1 MPPLPS
7 SNPLL
12 GEGEPPAAEL
22 VRRGRSPFLFVC
34 DHASGRLPRVLGSL
48 GLTPAALASHIA
60 WDIGAAAVARLLA
73 VALDGDLVLQAYSR
87 LVIDCNRPLRAP
99 DSIVA
104 HSAGVPIPG
113 NQDLPAA
120 EAARRA
126 QEIFQPY
133 HDRIGGELARRQG
146 QRRPTVLVA
155 MHSFTDSFPGS
166 PRPWHAGIL
175 HLDPHL
181 SAPLAGR
188 LLHLLRQEP
197 GLVVGDNEPYAAGA
211 QTDFTIVEHGEGRGI
226 PHVEVEIRQDLI
238 ADGGGQTAWAARLAR
253 VLGDSVRSIA
263 MS

>member
-1 MPPLPS
+1 
-7 SNPLL
+7 
-12 GEGEPPAAEL
+12 
-22 VRRGRSPFLFVC
+22 VRRGRSPFMFVC
-34 DHASGRLPRVLGSL
+34 DHASGRLPRALGSL

-87 LVIDCNRPLRAP
+87 LVVDCNRPLHAA

-113 NQDLPAA
+113 NQDLPGA

-126 QEIFQPY
+126 REIFQPY
-133 HDRIGGELARRQG
+133 HDVIGRELAGRQD

-155 MHSFTDSFPGS
+155 MHSFTDNFPGS
-166 PRPWHAGIL
+166 SRPWHAGIL
-175 HLDPHL
+175 HRHPQLA
-181 SAPLAGR
+181 APLAGR

-197 GLVVGDNEPYAAGA
+197 GLLVGDNEPYAAGA
-211 QTDFTIVEHGEGRGI
+211 LTDFTIVEHGERRGI

-238 ADGGGQTAWAARLAR
+238 ADGGGQMAWAERLAR
-253 VLGDSVRSIA
+253 ALEDSVRSTVT
-263 MS
+263 S